1 MKPPL
6 AVRLSMPPRHPALT
20 TLPALAIGTAAVL
33 STLVLLTACSS
44 APTTVATP
52 AATSSSSVTAS
63 TTSTPAP
70 DKPLASPVRLSRLTW
85 QDFHG
90 VRLPQSEVDGPRRLD
105 HDRAAGFARTRQ
117 GALLAALHIAVRANA
132 QWGPSVF
139 EPTITEQV
147 TGPDADKLLEETRAQ
162 YEQSRREA
170 GLPKGSALGVA
181 YVAEEAYRWQSYTP
195 DAATVDLVS
204 AGPSPA
210 GTTVRAVTRVQVVWR
225 DGDWRVVAPLGG
237 DWGNAAGP
245 LTSLDGY
252 TTFEG

>member
-1 MKPPL
+1 MKPS
-6 AVRLSMPPRHPALT
+6 LSACLPAPSRT
-20 TLPALAIGTAAVL
+20 TVPALAIGTA
-33 STLVLLTACSS
+33 TGMLVLLTACSS
-44 APTTVATP
+44 APTTVAIP
-52 AATSSSSVTAS
+52 ASAAATSSSSKP
-63 TTSTPAP
+63 TPDGP
-70 DKPLASPVRLSRLTW
+70 QASPVRLSRLTW

-90 VRLPQSEVDGPRRLD
+90 VRLPLSDVDGPRRLD

-132 QWGPSVF
+132 QWGPDVF
-139 EPTITEQV
+139 EPTIAEQV
-147 TGPDADKLLEETRAQ
+147 TGPDADKLLEETRTQ

-170 GLPKGSALGVA
+170 GLPNGSALGVA

-225 DGDWRVVAPLGG
+225 GGDWRVVAPLGG